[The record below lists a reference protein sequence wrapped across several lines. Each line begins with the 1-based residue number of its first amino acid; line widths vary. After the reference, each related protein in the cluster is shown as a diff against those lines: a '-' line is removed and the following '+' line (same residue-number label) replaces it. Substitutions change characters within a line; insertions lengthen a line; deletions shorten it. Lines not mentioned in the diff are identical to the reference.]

1 MTPITARS
9 LKPTRVEVSILSRS
23 AWAWAGG
30 QHGRLA
36 AFDDML
42 WPARRM
48 GGICRQ
54 RATSHLSVEAHA
66 DRGQMLFDRW
76 LPFCGER
83 LR

>member
-9 LKPTRVEVSILSRS
+9 LKPTRVEVDTLKKCVGL
-23 AWAWAGG
+23 AGG